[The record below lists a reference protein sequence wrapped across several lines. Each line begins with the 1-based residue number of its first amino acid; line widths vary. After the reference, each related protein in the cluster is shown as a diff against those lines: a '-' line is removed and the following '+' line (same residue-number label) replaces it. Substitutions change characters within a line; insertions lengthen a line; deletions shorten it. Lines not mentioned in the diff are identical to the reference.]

1 MAEEKK
7 TTGTKATNTGKAKA
21 ATQKATTPKATAA
34 PAEVAEKKTEKV
46 EKTEKT
52 YNASEVE
59 KMIAEAVDKA
69 VADAVAGIAKQQVA
83 YRPAD
88 ETVTLLYMG
97 CVAEGSTVPLN
108 EKLGQIQGRGGTR
121 DINKRE
127 FLQNLTPNILRRLK
141 DRRLIILDGMTDEE
155 RERYGVKYTDGE
167 LLGADIYHRL
177 LDMPEEKILAIFDKA
192 CYRHKQ
198 LIATLFIDAYMARD
212 NRINQYL
219 VQKLNEVSK
228 KTDPEG
234 MFKSILKDMA
244 KGLAEAAE

>member
-21 ATQKATTPKATAA
+21 ATPKAATA
-34 PAEVAEKKTEKV
+34 PAETAEKKTEKV

-69 VADAVAGIAKQQVA
+69 VADAVAGIAKQQAA

>member
-21 ATQKATTPKATAA
+21 AT
-34 PAEVAEKKTEKV
+34 PAETAKK
-46 EKTEKT
+46 KTEKT

-69 VADAVAGIAKQQVA
+69 VADAVAGIAKHQAA

>member
-7 TTGTKATNTGKAKA
+7 TTGTKATNAGKAKA
-21 ATQKATTPKATAA
+21 ATPKAAAA
-34 PAEVAEKKTEKV
+34 PAETAEKKTEKV
-46 EKTEKT
+46 ERTEKT

-69 VADAVAGIAKQQVA
+69 VADAVAGIAKQQAA

-167 LLGADIYHRL
+167 LLGADIYHTL

>member
-21 ATQKATTPKATAA
+21 ATPKAATPKAAAA
-34 PAEVAEKKTEKV
+34 PAEVAEK
-46 EKTEKT
+46 KTEKT

-69 VADAVAGIAKQQVA
+69 VADAVAGIAKQQAAA

-155 RERYGVKYTDGE
+155 RVRYGVKYTDGE
-167 LLGADIYHRL
+167 LLGADIYHKL
-177 LDMPEEKILAIFDKA
+177 LDMHEEKILAIFDKA

>member
-7 TTGTKATNTGKAKA
+7 TTGIKATNTGKAKA
-21 ATQKATTPKATAA
+21 ATPKAATA
-34 PAEVAEKKTEKV
+34 PAETAEKKTEKV

-69 VADAVAGIAKQQVA
+69 VADAVAGIAKQQAA

-167 LLGADIYHRL
+167 LLGADIYHKL

>member
-21 ATQKATTPKATAA
+21 TTPKAAATTA
-34 PAEVAEKKTEKV
+34 ETAEK
-46 EKTEKT
+46 KTEKT

-59 KMIAEAVDKA
+59 KMIDEAVDKD
-69 VADAVAGIAKQQVA
+69 VADAVAGIAKHQAA

-127 FLQNLTPNILRRLK
+127 FLQNLTPNIIRRLK

-219 VQKLNEVSK
+219 VRKLNEVSK

>member
-21 ATQKATTPKATAA
+21 ATPKAATA
-34 PAEVAEKKTEKV
+34 PAETAKKKTEKV

-69 VADAVAGIAKQQVA
+69 VADAVAGIAKQQAA

>member
-21 ATQKATTPKATAA
+21 ATPKAATPKAAAA
-34 PAEVAEKKTEKV
+34 PAEVAEK
-46 EKTEKT
+46 KTEKT

-69 VADAVAGIAKQQVA
+69 VADAVAGIAKQQAA

-141 DRRLIILDGMTDEE
+141 DRRLIILDGMTDE
-155 RERYGVKYTDGE
+155 
-167 LLGADIYHRL
+167 
-177 LDMPEEKILAIFDKA
+177 
-192 CYRHKQ
+192 
-198 LIATLFIDAYMARD
+198 
-212 NRINQYL
+212 
-219 VQKLNEVSK
+219 
-228 KTDPEG
+228 
-234 MFKSILKDMA
+234 
-244 KGLAEAAE
+244 

>member
-21 ATQKATTPKATAA
+21 ATPKAATPKAAAA
-34 PAEVAEKKTEKV
+34 PAEVAEK
-46 EKTEKT
+46 KTEKT

-69 VADAVAGIAKQQVA
+69 VADAVAGMAKQQAAA

-167 LLGADIYHRL
+167 LLGADIYHKL
-177 LDMPEEKILAIFDKA
+177 LNMPEEKILAIFDKA

>member
-21 ATQKATTPKATAA
+21 ATPKAATPKAATPKAAAA
-34 PAEVAEKKTEKV
+34 PAEVAEK
-46 EKTEKT
+46 KTEKT

-69 VADAVAGIAKQQVA
+69 VADAVAGMAKQQAAA

-167 LLGADIYHRL
+167 LLGADIYHKL
-177 LDMPEEKILAIFDKA
+177 LNMPEEKILAIFDKA

>member
-21 ATQKATTPKATAA
+21 ATQKAATPKAATPKAAAA
-34 PAEVAEKKTEKV
+34 PAEVAEK
-46 EKTEKT
+46 KTEKT

-69 VADAVAGIAKQQVA
+69 VADAVAGIAKRQAAA
-83 YRPAD
+83 YIPAD

-167 LLGADIYHRL
+167 LLGADIYHKL

>member
-21 ATQKATTPKATAA
+21 TTPKAAATTA
-34 PAEVAEKKTEKV
+34 ETAEK
-46 EKTEKT
+46 KTEKT

-69 VADAVAGIAKQQVA
+69 VADAVAGIAKHQAA

-127 FLQNLTPNILRRLK
+127 FLQNLTPNIIRRLK

-212 NRINQYL
+212 NRINQFL

-234 MFKSILKDMA
+234 MFISILKDMA

>member
-21 ATQKATTPKATAA
+21 ATPKAAA
-34 PAEVAEKKTEKV
+34 IPAETAEK
-46 EKTEKT
+46 KTEKT

-69 VADAVAGIAKQQVA
+69 VADAVAGIAKQQAA

-108 EKLGQIQGRGGTR
+108 EKLGQIQGRGRTR
-121 DINKRE
+121 NINKRE

-167 LLGADIYHRL
+167 RLGADIYHKL

-219 VQKLNEVSK
+219 VQKLNEV
-228 KTDPEG
+228 
-234 MFKSILKDMA
+234 
-244 KGLAEAAE
+244 

>member
-7 TTGTKATNTGKAKA
+7 TTGTKATNAGKAKA
-21 ATQKATTPKATAA
+21 ATPKAAA
-34 PAEVAEKKTEKV
+34 TPAETAEK
-46 EKTEKT
+46 KTEKT

-69 VADAVAGIAKQQVA
+69 VADAVAGIAKQPAA

>member
-1 MAEEKK
+1 M
-7 TTGTKATNTGKAKA
+7 
-21 ATQKATTPKATAA
+21 
-34 PAEVAEKKTEKV
+34 
-46 EKTEKT
+46 
-52 YNASEVE
+52 
-59 KMIAEAVDKA
+59 
-69 VADAVAGIAKQQVA
+69 
-83 YRPAD
+83 
-88 ETVTLLYMG
+88 
-97 CVAEGSTVPLN
+97 
-108 EKLGQIQGRGGTR
+108 
-121 DINKRE
+121 
-127 FLQNLTPNILRRLK
+127 
-141 DRRLIILDGMTDEE
+141 
-155 RERYGVKYTDGE
+155 KYTDGE
-167 LLGADIYHRL
+167 LLGADIYHKL

>member
-21 ATQKATTPKATAA
+21 ATPKAAA
-34 PAEVAEKKTEKV
+34 IPAETAEK
-46 EKTEKT
+46 KTEKT

-69 VADAVAGIAKQQVA
+69 VADAVAGIAKQPAA

-167 LLGADIYHRL
+167 LLGADIYYRL

>member
-7 TTGTKATNTGKAKA
+7 TTGTKAANTGKAKA
-21 ATQKATTPKATAA
+21 ATPKAATPKAAAA
-34 PAEVAEKKTEKV
+34 PAEVAGK
-46 EKTEKT
+46 KTEKT

-69 VADAVAGIAKQQVA
+69 VADAVAGIAKQQAAA

-167 LLGADIYHRL
+167 LLGADIYHKL

>member
-7 TTGTKATNTGKAKA
+7 TTGTKATNTGKARA
-21 ATQKATTPKATAA
+21 ATQKATTPKTAA
-34 PAEVAEKKTEKV
+34 TPAEAAEK
-46 EKTEKT
+46 KTEKT

-69 VADAVAGIAKQQVA
+69 VADAVAGIAKQQAA

>member
-21 ATQKATTPKATAA
+21 ATPKAATPKAATA
-34 PAEVAEKKTEKV
+34 PAEVAEK
-46 EKTEKT
+46 KTEKT

-69 VADAVAGIAKQQVA
+69 VADAVAGIAKHQAA

>member
-7 TTGTKATNTGKAKA
+7 TTGTKATSAGKA
-21 ATQKATTPKATAA
+21 KATTPKTEAGIT
-34 PAEVAEKKTEKV
+34 ETAEKKTEKV
-46 EKTEKT
+46 YK
-52 YNASEVE
+52 ASEVE

-69 VADAVAGIAKQQVA
+69 VADAVAGITKQQAA

-121 DINKRE
+121 DISKRE

-167 LLGADIYHRL
+167 LLSADIYHRL

-192 CYRHKQ
+192 CFRHKQ
-198 LIATLFIDAYMARD
+198 LIATLFIDAYMAHD

>member
-7 TTGTKATNTGKAKA
+7 TTGTKTTSTSKTKA
-21 ATQKATTPKATAA
+21 ATQNATTTKTASATI
-34 PAEVAEKKTEKV
+34 ETAEKKTEKT

-59 KMIAEAVDKA
+59 RMIAEAVDKA
-69 VADAVAGIAKQQVA
+69 VADAVASINKQQTA
-83 YRPAD
+83 SRPSD
-88 ETVTLLYMG
+88 EMVTLLYMG

-141 DRRLIILDGMTDEE
+141 DRRLIVLDGMTDEE

-167 LLGADIYHRL
+167 LLGADIYYNL
-177 LDMPEEKILAIFDKA
+177 LDMSDEKVLSIFDKA

-198 LIATLFIDAYMARD
+198 LIATLYIDAYMAHD

-228 KTDPEG
+228 KTDSEG

>member
-21 ATQKATTPKATAA
+21 AT
-34 PAEVAEKKTEKV
+34 PAETAKK
-46 EKTEKT
+46 KTEKT

-69 VADAVAGIAKQQVA
+69 VADAVAGIAKQQAA

>member
-7 TTGTKATNTGKAKA
+7 TTGTKATNAGKAKA
-21 ATQKATTPKATAA
+21 ETPKAAA
-34 PAEVAEKKTEKV
+34 IPAETAEK
-46 EKTEKT
+46 KTEKT

-69 VADAVAGIAKQQVA
+69 VADAVAGIAKQQAA

-97 CVAEGSTVPLN
+97 CVAEGSTVPPN

-167 LLGADIYHRL
+167 LLGADIYHKL